1 MSLPSR
7 WGSLIIRGGRGG
19 YIGKLYSRYSRAC
32 PRSIIYH
39 LHPWCAC
46 PLRVNV
52 RFDSKVFFPPSLP
65 PLERFSFSPV
75 GWRFYRWNVNQ
86 FPDRTGKIFYALV
99 CYARARVC
107 VCSCY
112 LNIILYWGISK
123 ILLLIV

>member
-7 WGSLIIRGGRGG
+7 WGSLIMRGGRGG

-52 RFDSKVFFPPSLP
+52 RFDSKVFFPPLP
-65 PLERFSFSPV
+65 PSP
-75 GWRFYRWNVNQ
+75 R
-86 FPDRTGKIFYALV
+86 KIFILASWMAVLSMEREPV
-99 CYARARVC
+99 PRSNWKNILRACLLCTRAR